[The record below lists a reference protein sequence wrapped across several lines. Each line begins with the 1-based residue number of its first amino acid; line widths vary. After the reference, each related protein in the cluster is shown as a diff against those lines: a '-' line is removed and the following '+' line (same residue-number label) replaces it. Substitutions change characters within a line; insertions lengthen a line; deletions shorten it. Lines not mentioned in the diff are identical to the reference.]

1 MPPYAWLTSRKIA
14 HRGLHRSERDI
25 IENSLAAAA
34 AAVAHRFAIECDL
47 QASAD
52 GEAFVFHDF
61 TLERL
66 TEASG
71 AVRERRA
78 IELKQVAF
86 AAAPGRIPT
95 LAELLDNV
103 AGQVPLICEI
113 KSRFDGDMR
122 LADRVFELA
131 HRYRGPIALKSFDP
145 GVIAHL
151 RDKKTSSLPLGV
163 VGQCR
168 YDDPEWHALP
178 AHTRHALTHF
188 LHFPSTRPDF
198 LSYFVEDLDTA
209 VPFLLRHAAATPVLA
224 WTVRTQQQEEKAGRF
239 ADQMIFEGF
248 VPRS

>member
-1 MPPYAWLTSRKIA
+1 MAAPAWLTSRKIA
-14 HRGLHRSERDI
+14 HRGLHRLEHHI

-34 AAVAHRFAIECDL
+34 AAVAHGFAIECDL

-61 TLERL
+61 TLDRL
-66 TEASG
+66 TRASG

-78 IELKQVAF
+78 IELKQIAF
-86 AAAPGRIPT
+86 TAAPGRIPT
-95 LAELLDNV
+95 LAELLDSV
-103 AGQVPLICEI
+103 AGHVPLICEI
-113 KSRFDGDMR
+113 KSCFDDDMR

-131 HRYRGPIALKSFDP
+131 RLYRGPIALKSFDP
-145 GVIAHL
+145 SVIGHL
-151 RDKKTSSLPLGV
+151 RDKNRSSLPLGV
-163 VGQCR
+163 VGQCH
-168 YDDPEWHALP
+168 YDDPEWQALTAP
-178 AHTRHALTHF
+178 TRHALTHF
-188 LHFPSTRPDF
+188 LHLPSTRPDF

-224 WTVRTQQQEEKAGRF
+224 WTVRTQRQQEKAARF

>member
-1 MPPYAWLTSRKIA
+1 MAQHAWLTSRKIA
-14 HRGLHRSERDI
+14 HRGLHDHQI

-34 AAVAHRFAIECDL
+34 AAVSQGFAIECDL

-61 TLERL
+61 TLDRL
-66 TEASG
+66 TRGSG
-71 AVRERRA
+71 AVCERRA
-78 IELKQVAF
+78 IELKQVTFNTAT
-86 AAAPGRIPT
+86 GTIPT
-95 LAELLDNV
+95 LNELLDRV

-122 LADRVFELA
+122 LADRAFELA
-131 HRYRGPIALKSFDP
+131 RPYQGPIALKSFDP

-151 RDKKTSSLPLGV
+151 RDKKVSSLPLGM

-168 YDDPEWHALP
+168 YDDPEWHMLADH
-178 AHTRHALTHF
+178 ARHALAHF

-224 WTVRTQQQEEKAGRF
+224 WTVRTKQQEEKAGRF